1 MVSEKRATAD
11 EVVARFCLSLR
22 PHSATFSPPHLYYTL
37 GMDAPTDRDLV
48 VRTRRGESE
57 LYGELVR
64 RYQTAVFNVCYR
76 LMGERREAEDATQ
89 ETFLRALDRLGTFNI
104 DLPFAP
110 WIKRVAAN
118 LCLNRLESA
127 RPESSLDDE
136 RDEIA
141 SDETPET
148 AHDESERAKQVRQ
161 ALREL
166 PAHYRVVIELRHYHD
181 MSYDEIAQTMKLPVS
196 DVKSHL
202 FRARKI
208 LAEQLRENRKGAK

>member
-1 MVSEKRATAD
+1 MTY
-11 EVVARFCLSLR
+11 LSLVIWR
-22 PHSATFSPPHLYYTL
+22 GVGGEDKGRGATFLPPNLYYTL
-37 GMDAPTDRDLV
+37 GMDAPPDRDLV
-48 VRTRRGESE
+48 VRARRGESE
-57 LYGELVR
+57 SFGELVR

-76 LMGERREAEDATQ
+76 LMGERREAEDAAQ
-89 ETFLRALDRLGTFNI
+89 ETFIRALDRLDTFNI

-127 RPESSLDDE
+127 RAESSLDDE
-136 RDEIA
+136 RDEPA
-141 SDETPET
+141 TDETPEA
-148 AHDESERAKQVRQ
+148 AHDESERAKHVRQ

-166 PAHYRVVIELRHYHD
+166 PTHYRMVIELRHYQD
-181 MSYDEIAQTMKLPVS
+181 MSYNEIARTMKMPLS

-208 LAEQLRENRKGAK
+208 LAEKLEIGD

>member
-1 MVSEKRATAD
+1 
-11 EVVARFCLSLR
+11 
-22 PHSATFSPPHLYYTL
+22 
-37 GMDAPTDRDLV
+37 MDAPTDRDLV
-48 VRTRRGESE
+48 VRARRGEGESF
-57 LYGELVR
+57 GELVQ

-76 LMGERREAEDATQ
+76 VMGERREAEDMTQ
-89 ETFLRALDRLGTFNI
+89 ETFIRALDRLGTFNL

-136 RDEIA
+136 RDEPA
-141 SDETPET
+141 TDETPEA
-148 AHDESERAKQVRQ
+148 AHDESERAKQVRR
-161 ALREL
+161 ALRQL
-166 PAHYRVVIELRHYHD
+166 PAHYRIVIELRHYQD
-181 MSYDEIAQTMKLPVS
+181 MSYDEIARTMKLPLS

-208 LAEQLRENRKGAK
+208 LAEKLSVQ